1 MNKLSYINPQMMLGL
16 FCSKDSPHPEET
28 TPLGAYL
35 VQSHYRLH
43 LLFCSFNGEHPD
55 SFGTYFLRVDPNSS
69 PSKTHT
75 GRLRQ
80 PQYFYSQFP
89 RANMCFW
96 WRRRDLHPRVPK
108 FITPQ
113 FTIIKYI

>member
-1 MNKLSYINPQMMLGL
+1 MNKLSYIKPQMMLGL

-55 SFGTYFLRVDPNSS
+55 SLRTYLQTVEPVSA
-69 PSKTHT
+69 PSEAQT
-75 GRLRQ
+75 
-80 PQYFYSQFP
+80 
-89 RANMCFW
+89 N
-96 WRRRDLHPRVPK
+96 
-108 FITPQ
+108 
-113 FTIIKYI
+113 